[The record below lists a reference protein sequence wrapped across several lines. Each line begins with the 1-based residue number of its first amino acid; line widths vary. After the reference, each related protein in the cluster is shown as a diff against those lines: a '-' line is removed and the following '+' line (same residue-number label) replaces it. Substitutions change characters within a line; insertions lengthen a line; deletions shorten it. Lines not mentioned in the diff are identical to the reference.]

1 MTMRIANPT
10 ALATVAAKRGRARRG
25 DRRRK
30 QGLLRRVNGY
40 TLWAFNPQRELSS
53 RYDRAA

>member
-1 MTMRIANPT
+1 MRIANPT

-30 QGLLRRVNGY
+30 QGLLRRGNGY